1 MQQFRPARVTRRL
14 RRLPSWLAAVG
25 MFALT
30 LSFASAAL
38 GATFDPA
45 KIISDDN
52 MRAADSLSQAD
63 IQAFLETQTGP
74 LKSLVTTDYAGTSKP
89 AAQIIAEA
97 CKQWKISPK
106 VMLTML
112 QKEQSL
118 LTRTSLLKNTLSRA
132 IGAGCPDGST
142 NKYPGFGK
150 QMWYGARLLDGYGE
164 GKNGSTIPLW
174 KPPYTEVEDIYVTP
188 KVTVKTANVA
198 TYKLFKYNPSIGA
211 KTPYGDLSSQSSS
224 LSGNANFWMIYRK
237 HFGDTFANPAKRTVY
252 RFRDVKNGSY
262 FWTAHESERYAT
274 VRNKRYKYESVAWS
288 WNTSETVCPS
298 AMYRFYNRKTKAYLF
313 TSSRA
318 QRDALKSKAKAKLW
332 RFDGWGFKVSLK
344 TDASRPVYWFSNKK
358 TGLPFFSTS
367 TKDKSKFSSAK
378 YRKNW
383 RYRGI
388 AFYVPK

>member
-1 MQQFRPARVTRRL
+1 MHQVHPTRTTRRP
-14 RRLPSWLAAVG
+14 RRLTTLLAAVG
-25 MFALT
+25 VFAVT
-30 LSFASAAL
+30 LSFATAAL

-52 MRAADSLSQAD
+52 MRAWDSMSQAD
-63 IQAFLETQTGP
+63 IQAFLNTQKGP
-74 LKSLVTTDYAGTSKP
+74 LKSLVTTDYAGKSKP

-97 CKQWKISPK
+97 CRQWKISPK

-132 IGAGCPDGST
+132 IGAGCPNGST

-164 GKNGSTIPLW
+164 GKNGSTIKLW
-174 KPPYTEVEDIYVTP
+174 KAPYTEVKDIYVKP
-188 KVTVKTANVA
+188 NVTVKTANVS
-198 TYKLFKYNPSIGA
+198 TYKLFIYNPSIGA
-211 KTPYGDLSSQSSS
+211 KTPYGDLSKQSSS

-252 RFRDVKNGSY
+252 RFRDVKNGAY
-262 FWTAHESERYAT
+262 FWTAREAERYAKA
-274 VRNKRYKYESVAWS
+274 RDKRYKYESVAWS

-298 AMYRFYNRKTKAYLF
+298 AMYRFYNRKTKAYHF
-313 TSSRA
+313 TSSRV
-318 QRDALKSKAKAKLW
+318 QRDALRTKAKAKTW
-332 RFDGWGFKVSLK
+332 RFESWGFKVSYES
-344 TDASRPVYWFSNKK
+344 TSTRPVYWFSNKR

-378 YRKNW
+378 YRKTW

-388 AFYVPK
+388 AFHVPK